1 MLKNPFLTPFETS
14 HGVPPFDK
22 IKEYHFAPAIK
33 AGIKAQKKEIKDIID
48 LSETSNFDNTILA
61 LENSG
66 AIIRRATSV
75 LYNLSYANT
84 TSVIQDILQKLAPT
98 LSAHSD
104 SIFMN
109 KALFAKVKYLMEH
122 RKELRISGQKYRLL
136 DVYYKSFIRS
146 GANLKAKDK
155 KRVSE
160 INQKLSLLSL
170 RFGKNILD
178 TVNGYQLIIGDKNR
192 LSGLPDQVIA
202 SAAQAATDADIP
214 DKWMFTLQNA
224 SVIPFLQ
231 YADDRSLRKEIW
243 QAFVNKGNMGDDFD
257 NNAIV
262 AEMVQLRS
270 TRAQILGY
278 DTHADFVLEEQMAKT
293 PANVLELLHKLWPAA
308 LRTAE
313 LEAENLQKLII
324 DAGEKFDLQ
333 AWDWRYYAEKLRK
346 KQYDID
352 EESIKPYFSLDGVI
366 KGVFDVT
373 EKLYGLRFIERM
385 DLPVYHQEVKSY
397 EVVHSDDKVIGVL
410 YMDFFPRNSKQGGAW
425 MTSYVAQ
432 HKEKSKRIL
441 PVISVVC
448 NFTKPI
454 ADAPSLLTSDEVNTL
469 FHEFGH
475 ALHGL
480 LSDVRYASLAGTSVA
495 TDFVELP
502 SQIMENWCMEPEVL
516 QSYARH
522 YKTGDAMPDD
532 LIEKLL
538 QSEKY
543 GQGFATVEYL
553 AASIL
558 DMSYHTISSD
568 SEMDIG
574 KFEQKIMHDLHMPD
588 AIVPRYRSTYF
599 SHIFA
604 GGYSSGYYSYIWS
617 EVLDSD
623 AFSVFSEK
631 GLFDKYTADT
641 FKKHILSKGNTADP
655 MKLYIKF
662 RGRKPTIEPLI
673 QKRGLVDA

>member
-373 EKLYGLRFIERM
+373 EKLYGLKFIERM

-410 YMDFFPRNSKQGGAW
+410 YMDFFPRNSKQGGA
-425 MTSYVAQ
+425 
-432 HKEKSKRIL
+432 
-441 PVISVVC
+441 
-448 NFTKPI
+448 
-454 ADAPSLLTSDEVNTL
+454 
-469 FHEFGH
+469 
-475 ALHGL
+475 
-480 LSDVRYASLAGTSVA
+480 
-495 TDFVELP
+495 
-502 SQIMENWCMEPEVL
+502 
-516 QSYARH
+516 
-522 YKTGDAMPDD
+522 
-532 LIEKLL
+532 
-538 QSEKY
+538 
-543 GQGFATVEYL
+543 
-553 AASIL
+553 
-558 DMSYHTISSD
+558 
-568 SEMDIG
+568 
-574 KFEQKIMHDLHMPD
+574 
-588 AIVPRYRSTYF
+588 
-599 SHIFA
+599 
-604 GGYSSGYYSYIWS
+604 
-617 EVLDSD
+617 
-623 AFSVFSEK
+623 
-631 GLFDKYTADT
+631 
-641 FKKHILSKGNTADP
+641 
-655 MKLYIKF
+655 
-662 RGRKPTIEPLI
+662 
-673 QKRGLVDA
+673 

>member
-1 MLKNPFLTPFETS
+1 
-14 HGVPPFDK
+14 
-22 IKEYHFAPAIK
+22 
-33 AGIKAQKKEIKDIID
+33 
-48 LSETSNFDNTILA
+48 
-61 LENSG
+61 
-66 AIIRRATSV
+66 
-75 LYNLSYANT
+75 
-84 TSVIQDILQKLAPT
+84 
-98 LSAHSD
+98 
-104 SIFMN
+104 
-109 KALFAKVKYLMEH
+109 
-122 RKELRISGQKYRLL
+122 
-136 DVYYKSFIRS
+136 
-146 GANLKAKDK
+146 
-155 KRVSE
+155 
-160 INQKLSLLSL
+160 
-170 RFGKNILD
+170 
-178 TVNGYQLIIGDKNR
+178 
-192 LSGLPDQVIA
+192 
-202 SAAQAATDADIP
+202 
-214 DKWMFTLQNA
+214 
-224 SVIPFLQ
+224 Q

-243 QAFVNKGNMGDDFD
+243 QAFVNKGNKGDDFD

-278 DTHADFVLEEQMAKT
+278 NTHADFVLKEQMAKK
-293 PANVLELLHKLWPAA
+293 PDNVFELLHKLWPAA

-313 LEAENLQKLII
+313 IEAENLQKLII

-373 EKLYGLRFIERM
+373 EKLYGLKFIERM
-385 DLPVYHQEVKSY
+385 HLPVYHQEVKSY

-432 HKEKSKRIL
+432 HKEKNKRIL

-532 LIEKLL
+532 LIDKLL